1 MDCGICLEKIEKD
14 NIEYLKCSH
23 FLCKNCFDRLRQ
35 NSCPYCRT
43 EFTKDKSNICKE
55 VTNNYYQ
62 QVDNI
67 LPNSYLQD
75 IYRDNF
81 THDIIHYN
89 RRQVKTKFLNRE
101 RSNSES
107 SFVSNRD
114 RVTPERR
121 KKKWKKRRN
130 VIEV

>member
-1 MDCGICLEKIEKD
+1 MDCGICLEKVKKE
-14 NIEYLKCSH
+14 NIQHLECSH
-23 FLCKNCFDRLRQ
+23 YLCKDCLDRLRQ
-35 NSCPYCRT
+35 NKCPYCRT
-43 EFTKDKSNICKE
+43 EFTFGKKNICQE
-55 VTNNYYQ
+55 VTNNI
-62 QVDNI
+62 QVTDNI

-75 IYRDNF
+75 IYTDNF
-81 THDIIHYN
+81 TYDIIHYN

-114 RVTPERR
+114 RTFPERK